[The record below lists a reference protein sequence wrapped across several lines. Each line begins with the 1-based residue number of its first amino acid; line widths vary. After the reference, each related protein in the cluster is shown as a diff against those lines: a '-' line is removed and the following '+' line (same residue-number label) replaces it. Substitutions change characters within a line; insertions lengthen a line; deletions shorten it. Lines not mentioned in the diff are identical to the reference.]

1 MIEYNF
7 SLEGISPLAFYGV
20 NNSRFNQ
27 LKEFFP
33 QVVFVARGEDLKL
46 RGPEESLARA
56 KATLEDVAREIHRR
70 GSISEDRF
78 HDLVHLKGQE
88 KRPTEEAGKMEK
100 ENVILY
106 GSRGSVIQARTA
118 GQVEIVKA
126 CEKNDIVFAIGP
138 AGTGK
143 TYTAVAL
150 AVKALKEK
158 RVRKIVL
165 CRPAVE
171 AGESLGFLPGDLKDK
186 VDPYLRPL
194 YDALDEMLHS
204 EKLKSYLE
212 KNIIEIVPLAYM
224 RGRTLNSAFVILDEA
239 QNATEIQFKM
249 FLTRMGKDSKIIVT
263 GDQTQVDLP
272 RNQRSGLHHSL
283 RILDGI
289 PGISFVRLTAKDVVR
304 HRLVKKII
312 AAYEVSDQQRKK
324 EREEKDAGKAT
335 NRGKKGE

>member
-33 QVVFVARGEDLKL
+33 QIVFVARGQELKL
-46 RGPEESLARA
+46 RGPEASLTRA
-56 KATLEDVAREIHRR
+56 KGTLEDLAEEIQRR
-70 GSISEDRF
+70 GSITDERF
-78 HDLVHLKGQE
+78 QDLVHVEGAPA
-88 KRPTEEAGKMEK
+88 RPATKNTTGDK

-106 GSRGSVIQARTA
+106 GSRGSAIQAKTP

-126 CEKNDIVFAIGP
+126 CKKNDIVFAIGP

-143 TYTAVAL
+143 TYTAVAI

-158 RVRKIVL
+158 QVRKIVL

-186 VDPYLRPL
+186 VDPFLRPL

-204 EKLKSYLE
+204 EKLKHYLE

-224 RGRTLNSAFVILDEA
+224 RGRTLNNAFIILDEA
-239 QNATEIQFKM
+239 QNATELQFKM

-263 GDQTQVDLP
+263 GDRTQIDLP
-272 RNQRSGLHHSL
+272 RKQRSGLTQSIN
-283 RILDGI
+283 ILDGI
-289 PGISFVRLTAKDVVR
+289 DGISFVKLTARDVVR
-304 HRLVKKII
+304 HKLVKKII
-312 AAYEVSDQQRKK
+312 AAYERSDQKRED
-324 EREEKDAGKAT
+324 ER
-335 NRGKKGE
+335 